1 MISVLLFIVS
11 LVGTLCF
18 LAYNLAIYSLPLV
31 FGLAASR
38 LAYETGSGMIGTGV
52 VALVVGAIAF
62 GLLSSVYTTHRSAS
76 LRLFACLIFAAPAAV
91 AGYAL
96 VLGLTREAV
105 PSELWRQ
112 IFCIAGGA
120 FVGVSALSRLA
131 RLTEAQA

>member
-1 MISVLLFIVS
+1 MVSVLLLSVA
-11 LVGTLCF
+11 LVGTLCV
-18 LAYNLAIYSLPLV
+18 LAYNLAIYSLPLM
-31 FGLAASR
+31 FGFVAAR
-38 LAYETGSGMIGTGV
+38 FAYETGFGMIGAGL

-62 GLLSSVYTTHRSAS
+62 GLLSSVYTTHRSPS
-76 LRLFACLIFAAPAAV
+76 LRLITGLAFAAPAAV

-120 FVGVSALSRLA
+120 FVGVSALSRLTH
-131 RLTEAQA
+131 LTREQT